1 MSTNVSRINLRGAVA
16 YTVLAYALMWL
27 ICLPLWVSGKGL
39 ASPGALAM
47 IVIGM
52 FSPMLAS
59 FLVCRFVDHQ
69 PWLARVGLRLNK
81 GLRPIVKFSLL
92 GFAVVTAV
100 VALVTGLA
108 GATGLVHLDLA
119 GLSGLTAAANAVRP
133 PGSTRELPPPM
144 VILAASIAGTVIASF
159 NVNALAA
166 LGEEVGWRGYL
177 IPALLPLG
185 RVRAIVLVGVIWA
198 GWHAPI
204 ILLGYDYHGQ
214 ARPVAMLLLAG
225 FCILFG
231 TLLGW
236 LRMRS
241 DSAIPAAV
249 AHGTFNGW
257 MRLVPLLVAVGQPVH
272 LGTASPMGL
281 LGYAAFGALA
291 VWLLTR
297 AQWTK
302 TSVPTKFTGGDHAG
316 ERRAH
321 SGDQALAIYARS
333 PLAGRAGPSSQ
344 WHPALAVAASSS

>member
-119 GLSGLTAAANAVRP
+119 GLSGPR
-133 PGSTRELPPPM
+133 TR
-144 VILAASIAGTVIASF
+144 VKIS
-159 NVNALAA
+159 
-166 LGEEVGWRGYL
+166 
-177 IPALLPLG
+177 
-185 RVRAIVLVGVIWA
+185 
-198 GWHAPI
+198 
-204 ILLGYDYHGQ
+204 
-214 ARPVAMLLLAG
+214 
-225 FCILFG
+225 
-231 TLLGW
+231 
-236 LRMRS
+236 
-241 DSAIPAAV
+241 
-249 AHGTFNGW
+249 
-257 MRLVPLLVAVGQPVH
+257 
-272 LGTASPMGL
+272 
-281 LGYAAFGALA
+281 
-291 VWLLTR
+291 
-297 AQWTK
+297 
-302 TSVPTKFTGGDHAG
+302 
-316 ERRAH
+316 
-321 SGDQALAIYARS
+321 
-333 PLAGRAGPSSQ
+333 
-344 WHPALAVAASSS
+344 